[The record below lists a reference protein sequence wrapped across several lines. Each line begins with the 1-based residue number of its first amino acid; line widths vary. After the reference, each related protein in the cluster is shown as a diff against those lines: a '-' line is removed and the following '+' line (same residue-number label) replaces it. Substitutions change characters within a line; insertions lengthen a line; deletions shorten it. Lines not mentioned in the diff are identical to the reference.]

1 MHTCAPSHACAAC
14 GYDDLECLATQ
25 PAEALRAI
33 ALSVGMKPGHAAKFA
48 WALASPAAGR

>member
-1 MHTCAPSHACAAC
+1 MHSHACAAC